1 MRGTACVK
9 WRAGRFLLT
18 PGGLALGFALCLACG
33 NNVPNAAAPV
43 NPTPTVTHRA
53 TTLAAPAAPTET
65 HGQSLARLVDFS
77 GKPSA
82 LRRLSRDELVATLQ
96 SLTGLAPERGDL
108 PEEQRNGHHPLR
120 TSGVSL
126 IGSEVGKL
134 FQMIKNFA
142 VQAAPRMLTQSGC
155 TLTGQAQ
162 RTCLLDWYH
171 GFSERALRRA
181 QRPNERTRSEATLA
195 IADGSAGRDRVAME
209 GLLIATFFAPSFLYR
224 TEIGAPSDDDPTEK
238 VLSPTELAVKLS
250 YFATLAPP
258 DEALL
263 EAAQSGKLA
272 DGSERVRQWERLSET
287 AGGKRAKSVLVEEW
301 LGGAE
306 SKASRKSPMYLRK
319 LRGNLALNL
328 RTDADNFIDGVL
340 SGPDPSVGHLL
351 TGKEYVESP
360 LLKRLTEPSTAS
372 GVPTGDVPAF
382 ERLGLLM
389 HPQILASHTKED
401 GASPFQLGYFIREAL
416 LCERVRPPPGG
427 ASALAR
433 KDVPS
438 GLSMR
443 ESLEY
448 RTSASATCTKC
459 HSLFAPLGYS
469 FMAFD
474 PVGRWVTADPSG
486 KPWDLSG
493 HIITGDGSRLA
504 FQTPAELVR
513 DLAASPLVQACFA
526 QMALEWSLGRGVG
539 RGDAAF
545 VARLDAS
552 VKANGASVPEIM
564 KTIVGAPEFMQASIP
579 TEPAQELP

>member
-1 MRGTACVK
+1 MRSAACVK
-9 WRAGRFLLT
+9 WRAGRALLA
-18 PGGLALGFALCLACG
+18 PGGLALCLACG
-33 NNVPNAAAPV
+33 TNVPNAAAPTTH
-43 NPTPTVTHRA
+43 PTATVANNTVA
-53 TTLAAPAAPTET
+53 PAFAAPGAPAEG
-65 HGQSLARLVDFS
+65 HQQAFARLVDFS

-108 PEEQRNGHHPLR
+108 PEEQRAGHHPLR

-134 FQMIKNFA
+134 FQVIKTFA
-142 VQAAPRMLTQSGC
+142 VQAAPGMLTQSGC
-155 TLTGQAQ
+155 ALTGQAQ
-162 RTCLLDWYH
+162 RTCLLGWYQ

-181 QRPNERTRSEATLA
+181 QRPNERNKSEATLA
-195 IADGSAGRDRVAME
+195 IADGSPGRDRVAME

-224 TEIGAPSDDDPTEK
+224 TEIGVASDDDPTEK
-238 VLSPTELAVKLS
+238 VLTPTELAVKLS

-263 EAAQSGKLA
+263 LAAQSGKLA
-272 DGSERVRQWERLSET
+272 HGSERVRQWERLSET
-287 AGGKRAKSVLVEEW
+287 AAGKRAKSVLVEEW
-301 LGGAE
+301 LGAAE
-306 SKASRKSPMYLRK
+306 SKVSRKSPMYLRK
-319 LRGNLALNL
+319 LRGDFAHNM

-360 LLKRLTEPSTAS
+360 LLKQLIAPSTAS
-372 GVPTGDVPAF
+372 GVPTGDVPEF

-389 HPQILASHTKED
+389 HPQILSSHTKED

-416 LCERVRPPPGG
+416 LCEKVRPPPGG

-438 GLSMR
+438 GSSMR

-448 RTSASATCTKC
+448 RTSAGPTCTKC
-459 HSLFAPLGYS
+459 HSLFAPLGYA

-486 KPWDLSG
+486 KPWDLAG
-493 HIITGDGSRLA
+493 HIIPGDGSRLE

-513 DLAASPLVQACFA
+513 ELAASPIVQACFA
-526 QMALEWSLGRGVG
+526 QTALEWSLGRGVS
-539 RGDAAF
+539 RGDASF

-552 VKANGASVPEIM
+552 VKTHEASVPEIM
-564 KTIVGAPEFMQASIP
+564 KTIVGAPEFMKPSIP
-579 TEPAQELP
+579 NEPVQELP